1 MMQITNV
8 CKLICKTNMRN
19 KHFTIYITKAS
30 YWESKTV
37 ADIISEIYDAL
48 RTQVGV
54 YYIRATQFRS

>member
-1 MMQITNV
+1 
-8 CKLICKTNMRN
+8 MRN